1 MSARFKTRSRR
12 QAKRRI
18 NHRQLIGERLQVL
31 RTWARPALLTA
42 GLAVIV
48 ASSWQGYAWLM
59 RPTTMPIRSVSLTG
73 ELRYVDPQR
82 IKQVLSDDVN
92 QGFFSIDLAR
102 IKQRVESLTWV
113 YQVSLRRIWP
123 DRLQVNIE
131 EQRPIA
137 RWGGSALINRYGD
150 IFEANPDV
158 YGLELPT
165 IAGPAERSDDL
176 IKAFGAADVQLYPL
190 GLKLVALTEDERGDQ
205 RLLLASGV
213 QLALG
218 RAQRKQRLQR
228 FVASY
233 RNTIKPMIDDV
244 ASFDLRYANGF
255 AVKWKSGLMKAAEVA
270 KGKSS

>member
-1 MSARFKTRSRR
+1 MSARFRTRSRR
-12 QAKRRI
+12 QAKRRV
-18 NHRQLIGERLQVL
+18 NHRQLIGQRLQVL
-31 RTWARPALLTA
+31 RAWARPALLTA
-42 GLAVIV
+42 GLVIII
-48 ASSWQGYAWLM
+48 ASSWQGYTWLM
-59 RPTTMPIRSVSLTG
+59 QPTTMPIRSVSLTG

-102 IKQRVESLTWV
+102 IKQRVESLPWV

-137 RWGGSALINRYGD
+137 RWGDSALINRYGD
-150 IFEANPDV
+150 IFEANPDD

-165 IAGPAERSDDL
+165 IAGPRERSDDL
-176 IKAFGAADVQLYPL
+176 IRAFGAADVQLYPL

-218 RAQRKQRLQR
+218 RAEQKQRLQR

-255 AVKWKSGLMKAAEVA
+255 AVKWKSGLMKTAEVA